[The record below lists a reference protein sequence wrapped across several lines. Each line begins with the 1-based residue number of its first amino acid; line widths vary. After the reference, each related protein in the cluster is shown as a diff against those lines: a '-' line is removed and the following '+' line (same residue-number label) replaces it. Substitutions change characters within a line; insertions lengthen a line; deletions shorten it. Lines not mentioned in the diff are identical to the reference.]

1 MGEKKTPKTKFHSIK
16 PAHPVKPCLFAALA
30 TSAENSHSSDISM
43 QRLNVGPIDKKSAI
57 CYYLHINCI
66 EGLHPTKNLSFT
78 SSLETV
84 TMHSNHEPNRAEK
97 LKNIAIQQQELDCAR
112 IASAATLFIEKT
124 NLEKTIVQK
133 VYPALV
139 VIETPNFRMG
149 MGFFQYNAWLV
160 SNAHVIKNRAEIDS
174 GVVLRKHDDTKV
186 LLEAEQSYHRP
197 WASVVSPDIVVVN
210 TRNHHAS
217 IPTNPLSLDPTHN
230 KSHYFY
236 IDIKFEIHYLLP
248 ASSPGSM
255 PMLFR
260 CQDGTTPQPGCS
272 GTPIFSAKMTIEKP
286 TWTFEILGALYARCT
301 DTLGQMHQFPHGS
314 QKLVCCVPIAQ
325 DFEQIRRI
333 MISLDCSDN
342 YQKKSACSVALTDL
356 QQKDTCQKMS
366 EREKKLADDGIL
378 EYKLG
383 HTVLEIER
391 PEGLEKLDGN
401 GFYKLEQSHL
411 IRLMHL
417 SLKQIE
423 QTFSEF
429 IEYISQFQSICI
441 NVAAETTLL
450 SQDHWRLDCK
460 PGTNGQYRLLQLQDN
475 TGKGVK
481 VKGKGKSASSVFAE
495 VKVPENVTV
504 INGQFL
510 AEDLLKSR
518 NNVDNQHKHPS
529 IVIGGYSEDERDRL
543 KKYMKTERSGANTP
557 ISMSLFAAVSES
569 SVDGF
574 KTIKQ
579 CCSDINRINSV
590 NKNGDTPLMVLLNN
604 PQLCDDP
611 SQLSKV
617 KWLATHSIW
626 NQANNDGRTAFQI
639 LNDHPQKYSLEG
651 LRPAAK

>member
-1 MGEKKTPKTKFHSIK
+1 M
-16 PAHPVKPCLFAALA
+16 
-30 TSAENSHSSDISM
+30 N
-43 QRLNVGPIDKKSAI
+43 
-57 CYYLHINCI
+57 
-66 EGLHPTKNLSFT
+66 
-78 SSLETV
+78 
-84 TMHSNHEPNRAEK
+84 SNHEPNRAKE
-97 LKNIAIQQQELDCAR
+97 LKNIAIQQQELDSAR

-124 NLEKTIVQK
+124 NLEKTIIQK
-133 VYPALV
+133 IYPALV

-149 MGFFQYNAWLV
+149 MGFFQYNTWLV
-160 SNAHVIKNRAEIDS
+160 SNAHVIKNRAEIDN
-174 GVVLRKHDDTKV
+174 GVVLRKHDDTEV

-248 ASSPGSM
+248 ASSPGSI

-301 DTLGQMHQFPHGS
+301 DTLGEMHQFTHGS

-333 MISLDCSDN
+333 MISLDCSGN
-342 YQKKSACSVALTDL
+342 YQQKSACSVALTDL
-356 QQKDTCQKMS
+356 QQKDAYQKMS
-366 EREKKLADDGIL
+366 ERERELACTGIL
-378 EYKLG
+378 EYKVG
-383 HTVLEIER
+383 HTVLEIEQ
-391 PEGLEKLDGN
+391 PKGLEKLDGN

-411 IRLMHL
+411 IRLKNL

-495 VKVPENVTV
+495 VKVPENITV

-510 AEDLLKSR
+510 AEDLLRSR
-518 NNVDNQHKHPS
+518 NNVENQHKHPS
-529 IVIGGYSEDERDRL
+529 IVIGGYSEEERDRL
-543 KKYMKTERSGANTP
+543 KKYMKTERSRANTP
-557 ISMSLFAAVSES
+557 ISMGLFAAVSES

-579 CCSDINRINSV
+579 CCSDINRINRV
-590 NKNGDTPLMVLLNN
+590 NENGDTPLMVLLNN

-611 SQLSKV
+611 SQVSKV
-617 KWLATHSIW
+617 KLLAKHSIW
-626 NQANNDGRTAFQI
+626 NQANNDGRTAFQ
-639 LNDHPQKYSLEG
+639 LLDDHPQKCSVEAKEIKY
-651 LRPAAK
+651 LR